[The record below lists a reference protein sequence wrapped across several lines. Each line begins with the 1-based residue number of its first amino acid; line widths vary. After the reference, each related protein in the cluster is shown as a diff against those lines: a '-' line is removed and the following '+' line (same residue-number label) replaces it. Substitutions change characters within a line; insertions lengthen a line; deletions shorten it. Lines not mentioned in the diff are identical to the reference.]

1 MVTVATVPIVVTV
14 LLFIL
19 GKVRC
24 ASISYGPLLVTFVY
38 PEEFDSCAKTPVWIR
53 RVGVKG
59 IRLGSSVPELPPLR
73 DLRIVIIQSRKDLC

>member
-1 MVTVATVPIVVTV
+1 MRKY
-14 LLFIL
+14 LLWTFSSRIL
-19 GKVRC
+19 
-24 ASISYGPLLVTFVY
+24 ATFVY

-73 DLRIVIIQSRKDLC
+73 DLRIVIIQRRKDLC